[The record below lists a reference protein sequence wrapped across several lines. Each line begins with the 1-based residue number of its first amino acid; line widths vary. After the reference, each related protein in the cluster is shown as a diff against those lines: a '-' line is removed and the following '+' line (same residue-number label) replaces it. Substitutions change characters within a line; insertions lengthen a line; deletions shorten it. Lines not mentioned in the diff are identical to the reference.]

1 MTIRRLYGWILVG
14 PATVLLVAYFVAPL
28 VYFLRYSVRPNSAS
42 GFAGAGFTL
51 ASFKAFFGDSFLLHA
66 LGRSVLIAAVATVGT
81 LLVALPVCYFML
93 KSRPWLKGLL
103 VILAVFPLLTGSV
116 VRSIGWVAILGYSGI
131 MNEVLTGLGIVR
143 GPLDILHTSG
153 SVTVV
158 IISVVLPVMVLLVHA
173 SMESVDPA
181 TERAAL
187 SLGAGR
193 FRAFRQVL
201 LPQVTPGIV
210 AGTSLVFV
218 LSVNAYSTPLLIGGS
233 KVTMMAPQIY
243 LTITTDANLPGGA
256 AMSVVV
262 VVVSLAI
269 VGVYG
274 WLMRKQFEGWRG
286 VTR

>member
-1 MTIRRLYGWILVG
+1 MTIRRLYGWVLVG
-14 PATVLLVAYFVAPL
+14 PAAILLLAYFVAPL
-28 VYFLRYSVRPNSAS
+28 VYFLRYSVRPQSAT

-81 LLVALPVCYFML
+81 LLIALPVCYFML
-93 KSRPWLKGLL
+93 KSPPWLKGVL

-131 MNEVLTGLGIVR
+131 MNEILTGLGVAR
-143 GPLDILHTSG
+143 NPLDILHTSG

-193 FRAFRQVL
+193 FRAFWQVL
-201 LPQVTPGIV
+201 FPQATPGIV

-218 LSVNAYSTPLLIGGS
+218 LSVNAYSTPLLVGGS

-243 LTITTDANLPGGA
+243 LTITSDANLPGGA

-262 VVVSLAI
+262 VVVSLAVI
-269 VGVYG
+269 GVYG

-286 VTR
+286 ATR